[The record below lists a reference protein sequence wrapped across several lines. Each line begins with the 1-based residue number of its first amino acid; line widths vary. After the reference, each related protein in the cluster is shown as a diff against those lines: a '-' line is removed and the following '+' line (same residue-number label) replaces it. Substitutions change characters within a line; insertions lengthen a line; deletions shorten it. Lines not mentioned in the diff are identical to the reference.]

1 MYVYCVYP
9 AMQNYLNRA
18 ETNVFLILFMVSS
31 VKFVLKQ
38 LPFATV
44 ALNESGTRKALLG
57 P

>member
-31 VKFVLKQ
+31 VKLVLKQ